1 MAPLV
6 LLLLLLARVEGLENS
21 ARPSCKTC
29 SQSSS
34 DRGSV
39 VNCINGCAAIK
50 KDDCL
55 ESSFGDDVPPA
66 PVELQ
71 VKGWNKDT
79 VRITWK
85 TNATASGIEF
95 LRGFQIQLNLRSMQE
110 HRPCSQIII
119 PEGVRLQ
126 PTDSELIFQEEV
138 SGLYQED
145 YDVIVQSLPKS
156 QDRDNGNYLQQTY
169 HYKAQ
174 NPKRR
179 RGRADK
185 GCSDANR
192 WRPEKLNVTT
202 VGRQI
207 FIRAKTKTT
216 QRGRINCINQYALY
230 LGKIQGNQKSPAVE
244 DTIYINLTPE
254 ESNQE
259 YFNYTISDLSP
270 GNYTLQYA
278 ISLKLK
284 FVHDPWRSYPVN
296 VTVQDWKPNNV
307 TTQTNGRNVTVRFDA
322 PPLKYNISKCYVRLF
337 RYDDELDFKSN
348 EFDPNQ
354 TVVTVH
360 LWNLPPDTYRVKV
373 SAPFEDA
380 FPFKE
385 KDFSITDWVPNQED
399 IELVQ
404 DSMRPTANSTRLTVF
419 FPKPPPDHDYPS
431 FYVYYGPQTDK
442 LQYMEIC
449 QPHDDDRKN
458 VTVQLDVVQS
468 SDLFFQVSPPYPD
481 AARSKLKHFQIPGK
495 VVSPQTW
502 PLPMIGGIV
511 GGFCLILIL
520 VIMYVKRMVDKKSA
534 SFTGII
540 KGLIPGRKPSGV
552 PEIKEAKK
560 VLVISTKN
568 PPSHGGPNG
577 AVHHFAKL
585 LQTGLYCDVITE
597 LTSQREVD
605 LVGAAQWYIDKI
617 EAADYTVVVC
627 PPNNTG
633 DGEEAQPDPIYTH
646 CVRILG
652 EKLST
657 DLATQHHKCLTV
669 RFEYSGKHTVPQV
682 LGTARHYKIKARD
695 PDFDDAVVDLFCHF
709 HKFER
714 YQLNPE
720 SLTIRI
726 GEQGNDVM
734 ACKRNLQAAL
744 SRNAAVLGS
753 PEGGDGM
760 GLSVPN
766 TPDQLPRGSSLESL
780 MEGEYAIEG
789 DTQSASLD
797 SVNLD
802 EISQFN
808 NYLDDRYGQLSP
820 TACMYNADACSANVS
835 SLPVHGTEGS
845 TGVAVIGEG
854 GSIADVPT
862 NRTYA
867 HAHHAVEM
875 NSTHIGMGNLGDFEV
890 DDYRTI
896 AGHRAD
902 HFQHIEGCVQ
912 TSFKTPDQV
921 PQEQSLSFD
930 NTDQVPAFSA
940 HDTGYHSSQN
950 KVEVVSPNFPPYPF
964 RHFPYAGHASYS
976 QRRPLPSEEQSVRH
990 ETDTSD
996 ANRANGRLHF
1006 TEGGHHTAGQ
1016 YPSLQVGPMVETSPS
1031 HATVSSPSRPYL
1043 QCPPPGPPS
1052 GLPRAESPPLNGGL
1066 PKLPPPSSNFNIMDQ
1081 LSQLNRDSQLRYM
1094 EKDSGQSYRETR
1106 F

>member
-29 SQSSS
+29 NQSSS

-39 VNCINGCAAIK
+39 VNCIRGCAALK

-55 ESSFGDDVPPA
+55 RSSFGYNVPPA

-71 VKGWNKDT
+71 VKGRNKDT

-85 TNATASGIEF
+85 ANATGIEF

-138 SGLYQED
+138 SGLYPED

-254 ESNQE
+254 ESNTE

-278 ISLKLK
+278 ISLKIK

-296 VTVQDWKPNNV
+296 VTVQDWEPNNV
-307 TTQTNGRNVTVRFDA
+307 TAQTNGRNVTVRFDA
-322 PPLKYNISKCYVRLF
+322 PPQKYNLSKCHVKLF
-337 RYDDELDFKSN
+337 RHGAAQEGHKVLT
-348 EFDPNQ
+348 FDPNQ

-360 LWNLPPDTYRVKV
+360 FRNLPRGTYSVKV

-385 KDFSITDWVPNQED
+385 KEFNITDWVPKNGT
-399 IELVQ
+399 IEL
-404 DSMRPTANSTRLTVF
+404 DLMKKTANSTRLTVS
-419 FPKPPPDHDYPS
+419 FPRPPPDHDYPS
-431 FYVYYGPQTDK
+431 LYVYYGSKPDK
-442 LQYMEIC
+442 LESMEIL
-449 QPHDDDRKN
+449 QSHDDDRKN
-458 VTVQLDVVQS
+458 VTVQLDVVQG

-481 AARSKLKHFQIPGK
+481 AERSYLKHFEIPGE
-495 VVSPQTW
+495 VSSQQQTW
-502 PLPMIGGIV
+502 PLAVTGGTGV
-511 GGFCLILIL
+511 GLFLVLILFG
-520 VIMYVKRMVDKKSA
+520 VYVKRVSKKKSTP
-534 SFTGII
+534 FTDIVR
-540 KGLIPGRKPSGV
+540 GLLPGGKSSGV
-552 PEIKEAKK
+552 PEITEPKK
-560 VLVISTKN
+560 VLVISTKT

-577 AVHHFAKL
+577 VVHDFAKL
-585 LQTGLYCDVITE
+585 LHTGLYCDVITE

-633 DGEEAQPDPIYTH
+633 DTEEAQPDPMFTH

-657 DLATQHHKCLTV
+657 DLASQHHKCLTV
-669 RFEYSGKHTVPQV
+669 RFEYSGKHTIPQV

-695 PDFDDAVVDLFCHF
+695 PDFDDAIVDLFCHF

-726 GEQGNDVM
+726 GEQGNDVK
-734 ACKRNLQAAL
+734 ACKRNLQSVL
-744 SRNAAVLGS
+744 SRNAAVLSS
-753 PEGGDGM
+753 PDGGVMADDGV

-766 TPDQLPRGSSLESL
+766 TPDQLPHGSSLESL
-780 MEGEYAIEG
+780 MVGEYTIEG
-789 DTQSASLD
+789 DTQSSSLD
-797 SVNLD
+797 LVNPD
-802 EISQFN
+802 EISGSQFN
-808 NYLDDRYGQLSP
+808 NPLDDRYGHLSMSP
-820 TACMYNADACSANVS
+820 TACIYNADACSANVS
-835 SLPVHGTEGS
+835 SPPLHGAEGS

-854 GSIADVPT
+854 GSIADVC
-862 NRTYA
+862 
-867 HAHHAVEM
+867 
-875 NSTHIGMGNLGDFEV
+875 
-890 DDYRTI
+890 
-896 AGHRAD
+896 
-902 HFQHIEGCVQ
+902 CVQ

-921 PQEQSLSFD
+921 PQEQSLSFND
-930 NTDQVPAFSA
+930 ADQVSAFSA

-964 RHFPYAGHASYS
+964 RHYPYAGHVSYS
-976 QRRPLPSEEQSVRH
+976 QRRPLPSDELSGRH
-990 ETDTSD
+990 ETDASD
-996 ANRANGRLHF
+996 ANRANGRLQF
-1006 TEGGHHTAGQ
+1006 TEGEHHIASQ
-1016 YPSLQVGPMVETSPS
+1016 YPSPDRL
-1031 HATVSSPSRPYL
+1031 YL
-1043 QCPPPGPPS
+1043 PPAGLPS
-1052 GLPRAESPPLNGGL
+1052 GLPRAESPPLTEGS
-1066 PKLPPPSSNFNIMDQ
+1066 PQLPPPSSNFNIMDQ

-1094 EKDSGQSYRETR
+1094 DRGQSYRETR